1 MFSNYIKNRSPYLS
15 KSKKL
20 CNVCASS
27 FAYCYH
33 SINVISL
40 SLVRSRPITACTVL
54 LRELIKMVGYYVIP
68 TLT

>member
-1 MFSNYIKNRSPYLS
+1 MY
-15 KSKKL
+15 
-20 CNVCASS
+20 VASS

-40 SLVRSRPITACTVL
+40 VLVQSRPITAYTVL
-54 LRELIKMVGYYVIP
+54 LKELIKMVGHYVIP